1 MGSDVGPPGARGAP
15 LQPSL
20 RAEHD
25 AAVAAVREAAGPA
38 AFEAA
43 WERGRRLTL
52 DAAVAF
58 ALEASG
64 NSREGTRRD

>member
-64 NSREGTRRD
+64 TAREGTRRD